1 MKALVSIITVNYNGL
16 RDTCEMIDSF
26 RNHETYPHYEIIV
39 VDNGSRLPE
48 AEEIQERYRSNLV
61 PDGSLS
67 GSPLHRTTPPPFLL
81 SKWCGTSTTDLPAAT
96 MPD

>member
-26 RNHETYPHYEIIV
+26 RNHETYPHYRNDTGV
-39 VDNGSRLPE
+39 TS
-48 AEEIQERYRSNLV
+48 YRTA
-61 PDGSLS
+61 PYQAA
-67 GSPLHRTTPPPFLL
+67 LHRTTPPPFLL

>member
-26 RNHETYPHYEIIV
+26 RSRETYPRYEIIV

-48 AEEIQERYRSNLV
+48 AEEIQERYRDNPV
-61 PDGSLS
+61 QAAP
-67 GSPLHRTTPPPFLL
+67 SPFPP
-81 SKWCGTSTTDLPAAT
+81 SKWCGTSTTALPAAT